1 MLGQMNFFEAIQ
13 TAFSIQNFGAV
24 PCGTHMCPLVN
35 TFPPPSLVWI
45 PWTVEQWGG
54 ERGRGL
60 RQEDVGHKGYNLEV
74 S

>member
-35 TFPPPSLVWI
+35 TFPPPSLVWCH
-45 PWTVEQWGG
+45 EQWSSGG
-54 ERGRGL
+54 ES
-60 RQEDVGHKGYNLEV
+60 VGEGWDKKTWDIKAV
-74 S
+74 I